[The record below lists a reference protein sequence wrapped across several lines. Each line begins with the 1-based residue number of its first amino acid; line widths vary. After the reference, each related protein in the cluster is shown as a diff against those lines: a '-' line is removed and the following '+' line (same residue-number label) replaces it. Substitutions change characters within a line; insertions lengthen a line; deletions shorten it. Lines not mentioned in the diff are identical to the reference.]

1 MIIEQKLLDI
11 QARAKEIETKM
22 NSGEI
27 SGDELTKLSKE
38 YSQLNEILP
47 LIDKYLQTQSGIK
60 DAKEMLNDPELK
72 SIAAEQL
79 EELNHKLPDLER
91 DLQIALL
98 PRDAADDNSAI
109 VEIRAG
115 VGGEESALFAGDLF
129 RQYQSYAMRKGWK
142 IEIIEE
148 NATSLRGYKEIIFK
162 IDGVGA
168 YARMKFESGIH
179 RVQRVPETEAAG
191 RIHTSAASVA
201 VMPEA
206 KDIDVVIDD
215 KDIRIDIFRAS
226 GAGGQHV
233 NKTDSAIR
241 ITHFPTGIVVT
252 CQNERSQLQN
262 KATAMAV
269 LRSRLYE
276 KQRSEQMNASNASRR
291 SMVGSGD
298 RSEKIR
304 TYNFPEQRVTDHRIK
319 LTLYKLDDILAGG
332 EGLDEMIDALISADQ
347 LEIFAALNYKQ
358 IKTPVRAFFKT
369 HTLYSNLNS
378 IRLCHQSSR
387 ELCHQRQNV

>member
-1 MIIEQKLLDI
+1 MVIEQKLLDI
-11 QARAKEIETKM
+11 KKRAADIQAQM
-22 NSGEI
+22 NSGDV
-27 SGDELTKLSKE
+27 SGAELTKLSKE
-38 YSQLNEILP
+38 YSHMAEILP
-47 LIDKYLQTQSGIK
+47 LIDEYFQTKQGID
-60 DAKEMLNDPELK
+60 DATEMQHDAELRE
-72 SIAAEQL
+72 IATEQL
-79 EELNHKLPDLER
+79 EALKHALPDIEKR
-91 DLQIALL
+91 LQIALL
-98 PRDAADDNSAI
+98 PRDDADDHSAI
-109 VEIRAG
+109 MEIRAG
-115 VGGEESALFAGDLF
+115 VGGEESALFAGDAL
-129 RQYQSYAMRKGWK
+129 RQGWK
-142 IEIIEE
+142 IEIVEE
-148 NATSLRGYKEIIFK
+148 NATSLHGYKEIIFK
-162 IDGVGA
+162 IEGDGVYG
-168 YARMKFESGIH
+168 RMKFESGIH
-179 RVQRVPETEAAG
+179 RVQRVPETEAGG

-206 KDIDVVIDD
+206 QDIDVVIED

-252 CQNERSQLQN
+252 CQNERSQIQN

-276 KQRSEQMNASNASRR
+276 KQRMEQDSARGASRR

-332 EGLDEMIDALISADQ
+332 PGLDEMIDALIAADQ
-347 LEIFAALNYKQ
+347 LEQLANI
-358 IKTPVRAFFKT
+358 
-369 HTLYSNLNS
+369 
-378 IRLCHQSSR
+378 
-387 ELCHQRQNV
+387 E

>member
-1 MIIEQKLLDI
+1 MIVEQKLRDI
-11 QARAKEIETKM
+11 QARASDIESQM
-22 NSGEI
+22 NSGAV

-38 YSQLNEILP
+38 YSKLSEILP
-47 LIDKYLQTQSGIK
+47 LINQYFQIVTGIA
-60 DAKEMLNDPELK
+60 DAKEMLNDPELRE
-72 SIAAEQL
+72 IANDQL
-79 EELNHKLPDLER
+79 NELNHALPDVEKQ
-91 DLQIALL
+91 LQIALL
-98 PRDAADDNSAI
+98 PRDDADDNGVI
-109 VEIRAG
+109 MEIRAG
-115 VGGEESALFAGDLF
+115 VGGEESALFAGDLYN
-129 RQYQSYAMRKGWK
+129 QYKSYALRQGWQV
-142 IEIIEE
+142 EVIEE
-148 NATSLRGYKEIIFK
+148 NATSLRGYKEIVFK
-162 IDGVGA
+162 IDGAGA
-168 YARMKFESGIH
+168 YGRMKFESGIH
-179 RVQRVPETEAAG
+179 RVQRVPETEAGG

-262 KATAMAV
+262 KTAAMAV
-269 LRSRLYE
+269 LRSKLYE
-276 KQRSEQMNASNASRR
+276 KQRAEQESASNASRK

-332 EGLDEMIDALISADQ
+332 SALDEMIDALIAADQ
-347 LEIFAALNYKQ
+347 LE
-358 IKTPVRAFFKT
+358 
-369 HTLYSNLNS
+369 
-378 IRLCHQSSR
+378 RLASM
-387 ELCHQRQNV
+387 E

>member
-1 MIIEQKLLDI
+1 MIIESKLHDI
-11 QARAKEIETKM
+11 QTRASEIESQM
-22 NSGEI
+22 NSGTV

-38 YSQLNEILP
+38 YSRLSEILP
-47 LIDKYLQTQSGIK
+47 LINQYFQTKSGID
-60 DAKEMLNDPELK
+60 DATEMQHDPELK
-72 SIAAEQL
+72 SIATEQL
-79 EELNHKLPDLER
+79 IDLKGKLPEIEKQ
-91 DLQIALL
+91 LQIALL
-98 PRDAADDNSAI
+98 PRDDADDNSVI
-109 VEIRAG
+109 MEIRAG

-129 RQYQSYAMRKGWK
+129 NQYKSYALRHGWK

-148 NATSLRGYKEIIFK
+148 NPTSLHGYKEIIFK

-179 RVQRVPETEAAG
+179 RVQRVPETEAGG

-252 CQNERSQLQN
+252 CQNERSQFQN
-262 KATAMAV
+262 KATAMSV
-269 LRSRLYE
+269 LRSKLYE
-276 KQRSEQMNASNASRR
+276 KQRLEQMNSSNASRR

-332 EGLDEMIDALISADQ
+332 EGLDEMINALIAADQ
-347 LEIFAALNYKQ
+347 LEQLA
-358 IKTPVRAFFKT
+358 
-369 HTLYSNLNS
+369 NLD
-378 IRLCHQSSR
+378 
-387 ELCHQRQNV
+387 

>member
-11 QARAKEIETKM
+11 KNRATDIQTQM
-22 NSGEI
+22 NSGDV
-27 SGDELTKLSKE
+27 SGAELTKLSKE
-38 YSQLNEILP
+38 YSHMAEILP
-47 LIDKYLQTQSGIK
+47 LIDEYFQTKQGID
-60 DAKEMLNDPELK
+60 DATEMQHDAELRE
-72 SIAAEQL
+72 IAAEQL
-79 EELNHKLPDLER
+79 ETLKHALPDIEKR
-91 DLQIALL
+91 LQIALL
-98 PRDAADDNSAI
+98 PRDDADDHSAI
-109 VEIRAG
+109 MEIRAG

-129 RQYQSYAMRKGWK
+129 NQYKSYALRQGWK
-142 IEIIEE
+142 IEIVEE
-148 NATSLRGYKEIIFK
+148 NATSLHGYKEIIFK
-162 IDGVGA
+162 IEGDGVYG
-168 YARMKFESGIH
+168 RMKFESGIH
-179 RVQRVPETEAAG
+179 RVQRVPETEAGG

-206 KDIDVVIDD
+206 QDIDVVIED

-252 CQNERSQLQN
+252 CQNERSQIQN

-276 KQRSEQMNASNASRR
+276 KQRMEQDSARGASRR

-332 EGLDEMIDALISADQ
+332 EGLDEMIDALIAADQ
-347 LEIFAALNYKQ
+347 LEQLANM
-358 IKTPVRAFFKT
+358 
-369 HTLYSNLNS
+369 
-378 IRLCHQSSR
+378 
-387 ELCHQRQNV
+387 E

>member
-11 QARAKEIETKM
+11 KSRAKDIETKM
-22 NSGEI
+22 NSGEV

-38 YSQLNEILP
+38 YSQLGEVLP

-60 DAKEMLNDPELK
+60 DATEMLNDPELK
-72 SIAAEQL
+72 EIAAEQL
-79 EELNHKLPDLER
+79 DELNHKLPDIER

-98 PRDAADDNSAI
+98 PRDAADDNSVI
-109 VEIRAG
+109 MEIRAG

-129 RQYQSYAMRKGWK
+129 NQYKSYALRRGWK

-148 NATSLRGYKEIIFK
+148 NATSLHGYKEVIFK

-179 RVQRVPETEAAG
+179 RVQRVPETEAGG

-276 KQRSEQMNASNASRR
+276 KQRTEQMNASNASRR

-347 LEIFAALNYKQ
+347 LE
-358 IKTPVRAFFKT
+358 
-369 HTLYSNLNS
+369 
-378 IRLCHQSSR
+378 RLSAM
-387 ELCHQRQNV
+387 E

>member
-11 QARAKEIETKM
+11 KSRAKDIETKM
-22 NSGEI
+22 NSGEV

-38 YSQLNEILP
+38 YSQLGEVLP
-47 LIDKYLQTQSGIK
+47 LIDKYLATQSGIK
-60 DAKEMLNDPELK
+60 DATEMLNDPELK
-72 SIAAEQL
+72 EIAAEQL
-79 EELNHKLPDLER
+79 DELNHQLPDIER

-98 PRDAADDNSAI
+98 PRDAADDNSVI
-109 VEIRAG
+109 MEIRAG

-129 RQYQSYAMRKGWK
+129 NQYKSYALRRGWK

-148 NATSLRGYKEIIFK
+148 NATSLHGYKEVIFK

-179 RVQRVPETEAAG
+179 RVQRVPETEAGG

-276 KQRSEQMNASNASRR
+276 KQRTEQMNASNASRR

-347 LEIFAALNYKQ
+347 LE
-358 IKTPVRAFFKT
+358 
-369 HTLYSNLNS
+369 
-378 IRLCHQSSR
+378 RLSAM
-387 ELCHQRQNV
+387 E

>member
-11 QARAKEIETKM
+11 RARAKDIETKM

-38 YSQLNEILP
+38 YSQLNEVLP
-47 LIDKYLQTQSGIK
+47 LIDKYLATQNGIK
-60 DAKEMLNDPELK
+60 DANEMLNDPELK
-72 SIAAEQL
+72 EIAAAQL
-79 EELNHKLPDLER
+79 DELNHQLPDIER

-98 PRDAADDNSAI
+98 PRDAADDNSVI
-109 VEIRAG
+109 MEIRAG

-129 RQYQSYAMRKGWK
+129 NQYKSYALRKGWK

-148 NATSLRGYKEIIFK
+148 NATSLHGYKEVIFK

-179 RVQRVPETEAAG
+179 RVQRVPETEAGG

-206 KDIDVVIDD
+206 KDIDVVIDE

-276 KQRSEQMNASNASRR
+276 KQRTEQMNASNASRR

-347 LEIFAALNYKQ
+347 LERLAAM
-358 IKTPVRAFFKT
+358 
-369 HTLYSNLNS
+369 
-378 IRLCHQSSR
+378 
-387 ELCHQRQNV
+387 E

>member
-11 QARAKEIETKM
+11 QARAKDIETKM

-27 SGDELTKLSKE
+27 SGDELTKMSKE
-38 YSQLNEILP
+38 YSQLSSILP
-47 LIDKYLQTQSGIK
+47 LIDKYLQTQQGIK
-60 DAKEMLNDPELK
+60 DATEMLNDAELK

-79 EELNHKLPDLER
+79 EELNHQLPDLER

-98 PRDAADDNSAI
+98 PRDDADDNSVI
-109 VEIRAG
+109 MEIRAG

-129 RQYQSYAMRKGWK
+129 NQYQSYAMRHGWK

-148 NATSLRGYKEIIFK
+148 NATSLHGYKEIIFK

-179 RVQRVPETEAAG
+179 RVQRVPETEAGG

-206 KDIDVVIDD
+206 KDIDVVIDE

-276 KQRSEQMNASNASRR
+276 KQRNEQMNASNASRR

-347 LEIFAALNYKQ
+347 LERLAAMD
-358 IKTPVRAFFKT
+358 
-369 HTLYSNLNS
+369 
-378 IRLCHQSSR
+378 
-387 ELCHQRQNV
+387 

>member
-1 MIIEQKLLDI
+1 MIIEDKLLDI
-11 QARAKEIETKM
+11 KARAKDIETKM

-38 YSQLNEILP
+38 YSQLSEVLP
-47 LIDKYLQTQSGIK
+47 LIDKYLQTQQGIV
-60 DAKEMLNDPELK
+60 DANEMLSDPELK
-72 SIAAEQL
+72 SIAEEQL
-79 EELNHKLPDLER
+79 NELKHILPDLER

-98 PRDAADDNSAI
+98 PSDSADDNSAI

-129 RQYQSYAMRKGWK
+129 RQYQSYALRHGWK

-162 IDGVGA
+162 VDGQGA
-168 YARMKFESGIH
+168 YARLKFESGIH

-276 KQRSEQMNASNASRR
+276 KQRNEQMNASNASRR

-319 LTLYKLDDILAGG
+319 LTLYKLDNILAGG

-347 LEIFAALNYKQ
+347 LERLAA
-358 IKTPVRAFFKT
+358 ID
-369 HTLYSNLNS
+369 
-378 IRLCHQSSR
+378 
-387 ELCHQRQNV
+387 

>member
-1 MIIEQKLLDI
+1 MIIEQKLRDI
-11 QARAKEIETKM
+11 QTRAKDIEQKM

-47 LIDKYLQTQSGIK
+47 LIDKYLTTQSGIR
-60 DAKEMLNDPELK
+60 DANEMLNDPELK
-72 SIAAEQL
+72 EIAAEQL
-79 EELNHKLPDLER
+79 AELNRSLPDLER

-98 PRDAADDNSAI
+98 PRDAADDNSVI
-109 VEIRAG
+109 MEIRAG

-129 RQYQSYAMRKGWK
+129 NQYKSYAMRKGWK

-148 NATSLRGYKEIIFK
+148 NATSLHGYKEVIFK
-162 IDGVGA
+162 IDGVGV

-179 RVQRVPETEAAG
+179 RVQRVPETEAGG

-276 KQRSEQMNASNASRR
+276 KQRNEQMNASNASRR

-332 EGLDEMIDALISADQ
+332 AGLDEMIDALVSADQ
-347 LEIFAALNYKQ
+347 LERLAAMN
-358 IKTPVRAFFKT
+358 
-369 HTLYSNLNS
+369 
-378 IRLCHQSSR
+378 
-387 ELCHQRQNV
+387 

>member
-1 MIIEQKLLDI
+1 MIIESKLRDI
-11 QARAKEIETKM
+11 QKRASEIGNMM
-22 NSGEI
+22 NSGDI
-27 SGDELTKLSKE
+27 SGDDLTKLSKE
-38 YSQLNEILP
+38 YSKLSELLP
-47 LIDKYLQTQSGIK
+47 LIDEYFQTVQGIH
-60 DAKEMLNDPELK
+60 DATEMQNDPELRD
-72 SIAAEQL
+72 IANEQL
-79 EELNHKLPDLER
+79 IELNHALPDIER
-91 DLQIALL
+91 RLQIALL
-98 PRDAADDNSAI
+98 PRDDADDNSVI
-109 VEIRAG
+109 MEIRAG

-129 RQYQSYAMRKGWK
+129 NQYKSYALRKGWK

-148 NATSLRGYKEIIFK
+148 NPTSLHGYKEIVFK

-179 RVQRVPETEAAG
+179 RVQRVPETEASG

-206 KDIDVVIDD
+206 KEIDVVIED
-215 KDIRIDIFRAS
+215 KDIRIDVFRAS

-241 ITHFPTGIVVT
+241 ITHFPSGIVVT
-252 CQNERSQLQN
+252 CQNERSQFQN
-262 KATAMAV
+262 KASAMAV
-269 LRSRLYE
+269 LRSKLYE
-276 KQRSEQMNASNASRR
+276 KQRLEQQNESNSSRR

-332 EGLDEMIDALISADQ
+332 DALDEMIDALISADQ
-347 LEIFAALNYKQ
+347 LERLAAMN
-358 IKTPVRAFFKT
+358 
-369 HTLYSNLNS
+369 
-378 IRLCHQSSR
+378 
-387 ELCHQRQNV
+387 

>member
-1 MIIEQKLLDI
+1 MIVEQKLKDI
-11 QARAKEIETKM
+11 QTRAAEIEAQM
-22 NSGEI
+22 NSGTL
-27 SGDELTKLSKE
+27 SGDELTKVSKE
-38 YSQLNEILP
+38 YSRLGEILP
-47 LIDKYLQTQSGIK
+47 LISEYFQTKRGID
-60 DAKEMLNDPELK
+60 DAHEMEHDPELHA
-72 SIAAEQL
+72 IAAEQL
-79 EELNHKLPDLER
+79 VELNHALPEIER
-91 DLQIALL
+91 KLQIALL
-98 PRDAADDNSAI
+98 PRDAADDNSVI
-109 VEIRAG
+109 MEIRAG

-129 RQYQSYAMRKGWK
+129 NQYKSYALRHGWK

-148 NATSLRGYKEIIFK
+148 NPTSLHGYKEVVFK

-179 RVQRVPETEAAG
+179 RVQRVPETEAGG

-241 ITHFPTGIVVT
+241 ITHFPSGIVVT
-252 CQNERSQLQN
+252 CQNERSQFQN

-269 LRSRLYE
+269 LRSKLYE
-276 KQRSEQMNASNASRR
+276 KQRMEQMNASNASRR

-332 EGLDEMIDALISADQ
+332 AALDEMIDALIAADQ
-347 LEIFAALNYKQ
+347 LEQLA
-358 IKTPVRAFFKT
+358 
-369 HTLYSNLNS
+369 NL
-378 IRLCHQSSR
+378 
-387 ELCHQRQNV
+387 E

>member
-11 QARAKEIETKM
+11 MARAKDIETKM

-27 SGDELTKLSKE
+27 SGDELTRLSKE
-38 YSQLNEILP
+38 YSQLSEVLP
-47 LIDKYLQTQSGIK
+47 LINKYLQTQQGIK
-60 DAKEMLNDPELK
+60 DANEMLADPELK
-72 SIAAEQL
+72 GIAEEQL
-79 EELNHKLPDLER
+79 NELKHTLPDLER

-98 PRDAADDNSAI
+98 PCDSADDNSAI

-129 RQYQSYAMRKGWK
+129 RQYQSYALRHGWQ

-162 IDGVGA
+162 VDGHGA
-168 YARMKFESGIH
+168 YARLKFESGIH

-206 KDIDVVIDD
+206 QDVDVVIDE

-276 KQRSEQMNASNASRR
+276 KQRNEQINASNASRR

-347 LEIFAALNYKQ
+347 LERLAALD
-358 IKTPVRAFFKT
+358 
-369 HTLYSNLNS
+369 
-378 IRLCHQSSR
+378 
-387 ELCHQRQNV
+387 

>member
-1 MIIEQKLLDI
+1 MIVEQKLKDI
-11 QARAKEIETKM
+11 QARAAEIESQM
-22 NSGEI
+22 NSGTL
-27 SGDELTKLSKE
+27 SGDELSKVSKE
-38 YSQLNEILP
+38 YSRLNEILP
-47 LIDKYLQTQSGIK
+47 LINDYFQTKQGIA
-60 DAKEMLNDPELK
+60 DAQEMEHDPELHT
-72 SIAAEQL
+72 IAAEQL
-79 EELNHKLPDLER
+79 IELNHTLPEIEKK
-91 DLQIALL
+91 LQIALL
-98 PRDAADDNSAI
+98 PRDAADDNSVI
-109 VEIRAG
+109 MEIRAG

-129 RQYQSYAMRKGWK
+129 NQYKSYALRHGWK

-148 NATSLRGYKEIIFK
+148 NPTSLHGYKEVVFK

-179 RVQRVPETEAAG
+179 RVQRVPETEAGG

-206 KDIDVVIDD
+206 KDIDVVIED
-215 KDIRIDIFRAS
+215 KDIRIDIYRAS

-241 ITHFPTGIVVT
+241 ITHFPSGIVVT
-252 CQNERSQLQN
+252 CQNERSQFQN

-269 LRSRLYE
+269 LRSKLYE
-276 KQRSEQMNASNASRR
+276 KQRMEQMNASNASRR

-332 EGLDEMIDALISADQ
+332 AALDEMIDALIAADQ
-347 LEIFAALNYKQ
+347 LEQLA
-358 IKTPVRAFFKT
+358 
-369 HTLYSNLNS
+369 NL
-378 IRLCHQSSR
+378 
-387 ELCHQRQNV
+387 E

>member
-1 MIIEQKLLDI
+1 MIIEQKLKDI
-11 QARAKEIETKM
+11 QARANDIANQM
-22 NSGEI
+22 NSGEA
-27 SGDELTKLSKE
+27 SGEELTRLSKE
-38 YSQLNEILP
+38 YSRLGEILP
-47 LIDKYLQTQSGIK
+47 LIDEYFQTTRGIA
-60 DAKEMLNDPELK
+60 DATEMLHDAEMH
-72 SIAAEQL
+72 SIASEQL
-79 EELNHKLPDLER
+79 AELNHVLPEIER
-91 DLQIALL
+91 RLQIALL
-98 PRDAADDNSAI
+98 PRDDADDNSVI
-109 VEIRAG
+109 MEIRAG
-115 VGGEESALFAGDLF
+115 VGGEESALFAGDLYN
-129 RQYQSYAMRKGWK
+129 QYKSYALRQGWK
-142 IEIIEE
+142 VEVVEE

-162 IDGVGA
+162 IDGAGA
-168 YARMKFESGIH
+168 YGRMKFESGIH
-179 RVQRVPETEAAG
+179 RVQRVPETEAGG

-262 KATAMAV
+262 KISAMAV
-269 LRSRLYE
+269 LRSKLYE
-276 KQRSEQMNASNASRR
+276 KQRMEQMSASNASRK

-332 EGLDEMIDALISADQ
+332 AGLDEMIDALIAADQ
-347 LEIFAALNYKQ
+347 LEQLA
-358 IKTPVRAFFKT
+358 
-369 HTLYSNLNS
+369 SM
-378 IRLCHQSSR
+378 
-387 ELCHQRQNV
+387 E